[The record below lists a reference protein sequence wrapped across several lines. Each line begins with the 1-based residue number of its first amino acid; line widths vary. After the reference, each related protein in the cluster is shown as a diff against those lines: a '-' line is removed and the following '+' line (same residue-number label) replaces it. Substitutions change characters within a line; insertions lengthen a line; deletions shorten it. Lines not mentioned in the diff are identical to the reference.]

1 MTTYIVRRIGLA
13 VVVVAGVFVITFV
26 ISHLVPSDPA
36 RLYAG
41 GARATQAEVARARVE
56 LGLDKPLP
64 LQFAIYVSNA
74 VHGDFGRSFRT
85 RRPVTRDLSIFLPAS
100 LELVIPATIFALMIG
115 IPIGVLAGAKRT
127 SYTNRLSNVTAIVG
141 AAIPPFW
148 LALVLQLVFAV
159 WLGAFP
165 VGSRVGTDTTV
176 NSPVTGI
183 TGFNLIDAAITGNWS
198 GWADSLDHMILPVA
212 VLAVYPV
219 SLVIRQT
226 SAAVSQIMSS
236 TYVVA
241 ARAAGLPERS
251 ILFRFVL
258 KNAIV
263 PTLTVLGLT
272 FAGSLTGV
280 VLIETIFSWPG
291 IGRYLSD
298 AIQGSDYSAIV
309 AVTILSAIGY
319 VIVNL
324 VVDLFQATLDP
335 RVRVG

>member
-1 MTTYIVRRIGLA
+1 MTRYIIRRVALA
-13 VVVVAGVFVITFV
+13 AVVVAGVFVVTFV

-41 GARATQAEVARARVE
+41 GARATRGEVAEARVE

-64 LQFAIYVSNA
+64 VQFGIYVLNA
-74 VHGDFGRSFRT
+74 VHGDFGTSFRT
-85 RRPVTRDLSIFLPAS
+85 RRPVTKDLSIFLPAS
-100 LELVIPATIFALMIG
+100 LELVIPATIIALLIG
-115 IPIGVLAGAKRT
+115 IPIGVIAGARRRGT
-127 SYTNRLSNVTAIVG
+127 MNRVSNVAAVVG

-159 WLGAFP
+159 WLEALP
-165 VGSRVGTDTTV
+165 VGNRVGGDTTV
-176 NSPVTGI
+176 NNPITPV
-183 TGFNLIDAAITGNWS
+183 TGFNLIDAAISGNWS
-198 GWADSLDHMILPVA
+198 AWFDSVDHMILPVA
-212 VLAVYPV
+212 VLAVYPI

-226 SAAVSQIMSS
+226 SASVNNVMSS
-236 TYVVA
+236 TFVVA
-241 ARAAGLPERS
+241 ARAEGLPERT

-280 VLIETIFSWPG
+280 VLIETIFAWPG

-319 VIVNL
+319 VLVNL
-324 VVDLFQATLDP
+324 VVDLVQAALD
-335 RVRVG
+335 RKSVV

>member
-1 MTTYIVRRIGLA
+1 MTSYVVRRVGLA
-13 VVVVAGVFVITFV
+13 AVVVAGVFVVTFV

-41 GARATQAEVARARVE
+41 GARATAAEVARARTE
-56 LGLDKPLP
+56 LGVDKPLP
-64 LQFAIYVSNA
+64 VQFEIYVANA
-74 VHGDFGRSFRT
+74 IHGDFGTSFRT
-85 RRPVTRDLSIFLPAS
+85 RRPVTKDLAIFLPAS
-100 LELVIPATIFALMIG
+100 LELVIPATLIALLVG
-115 IPIGVLAGAKRT
+115 IPIGVLAGARKRG
-127 SYTNRLSNVTAIVG
+127 YVNRLSNVAAVVG

-159 WLGAFP
+159 WLDALP
-165 VGSRVGTDTTV
+165 VGSRVGADTTIS
-176 NSPVTGI
+176 NPVMQI
-183 TGFNLIDAAITGNWS
+183 TGFNLIDAAVAGNWS
-198 GWADSLDHMILPVA
+198 AWFDSLDHMALPVA
-212 VLAVYPV
+212 VLSVYPIC
-219 SLVIRQT
+219 LVIRQT
-226 SAAVSQIMSS
+226 SAAVNHVMSS
-236 TYVVA
+236 TFVVA

-280 VLIETIFSWPG
+280 VLIETIFAWPG
-291 IGRYLSD
+291 IGRYLAD

-324 VVDLFQATLDP
+324 GVDLFQAALDP
-335 RVRVG
+335 RVRLA